1 MKKDNQQKIGE
12 AIRQLFRSYHLDD
25 KVAEVRIRE
34 MWEQVMGAP
43 IKRYTGKIYFNKGV
57 LTIYIESAPLR
68 QDLQFTKSSII
79 DRINEELG
87 EKVVRELVIR

>member
-1 MKKDNQQKIGE
+1 MKKDNQQKIGD

-34 MWEQVMGAP
+34 MWERVMGTP
-43 IKRYTGKIYFNKGV
+43 IKRYTGNMYFRNGV

-68 QDLQFTKSSII
+68 QDLQFTGQTII

-87 EKVVRELVIR
+87 ERVVRELVIR